1 MKKKFSIFSSFSLKI
16 IAIISMI
23 IDHIGSIIFSFRG
36 IIKPYL
42 NEEGLFFITDNMP
55 FLIRNAMQIKNICNI
70 IGYIAFPIFAFLI
83 VQGFLHTRSKEKY
96 MLRLGIFALISE
108 IPFDIAHFQTTMCFK
123 LQNVMFTLLIGF
135 VTIYF
140 LEKIIE
146 NNRNTT
152 FKKILFGILIF
163 LLSATISFVF
173 RSEFAFLG
181 VATMVLMYLLRKNWK
196 LQLLGI
202 APLIVVSP
210 FVLLS
215 LIPLVLYNGKK
226 GKGFKYFFYLFYPIH
241 FIVLVLISNYL
252 TMILSK

>member
-1 MKKKFSIFSSFSLKI
+1 
-16 IAIISMI
+16 MI

-42 NEEGLFFITDNMP
+42 NEDGLFFITDDML

-123 LQNVMFTLLIGF
+123 LQNVMFTLLIVF

-140 LEKIIE
+140 LEKII
-146 NNRNTT
+146 
-152 FKKILFGILIF
+152 
-163 LLSATISFVF
+163 
-173 RSEFAFLG
+173 
-181 VATMVLMYLLRKNWK
+181 
-196 LQLLGI
+196 
-202 APLIVVSP
+202 
-210 FVLLS
+210 
-215 LIPLVLYNGKK
+215 
-226 GKGFKYFFYLFYPIH
+226 
-241 FIVLVLISNYL
+241 
-252 TMILSK
+252 